1 MTTYHLTAPLEIG
14 PRLLPSV
21 AFEGG
26 RVSLDPNTYEY
37 FIDLDDGTEV
47 TGNDFRPPRVAP
59 APRDVPASPHH
70 TPDDDVLRI
79 AMGSLLGF
87 LSAFAEAHNPRWGGK
102 DHEQYDLFPP
112 EIGEWAYLNEDE
124 IAMAAHDLENE
135 DE

>member
-1 MTTYHLTAPLEIG
+1 MTTYTLQPPLEIG

-21 AFEGG
+21 SFEGG
-26 RVSLDPNTYEY
+26 RVSLDPSTMEY

-47 TGNDFRPPRVAP
+47 TGDDFRAPRVGG
-59 APRDVPASPHH
+59 
-70 TPDDDVLRI
+70 TPDDFVRT

-87 LSAFAEAHNPRWGGK
+87 LSAFAEAHNPRYGEG
-102 DHEQYDLFPP
+102 HEQYDLFPH

-124 IAMAAHDLENE
+124 IAMAAMELE